1 MFAIFNYD
9 TNEIGYIAHDKT
21 LLEEILMDIW
31 EEDSY
36 CDFCFYLNYDYK
48 YKSDLILAKE
58 SYENC
63 LKYNLDYLDI
73 IELPDP
79 ID

>member
-9 TNEIGYIAHDKT
+9 TNEIGYIAHDKS
-21 LLEEILMDIW
+21 LLEEILMDLW

-36 CDFCFYLNYDYK
+36 YDFCWYSNFKKNMAID
-48 YKSDLILAKE
+48 DIAKE

-63 LKYNLDYLDI
+63 LKYNLDYLSI
-73 IELPDP
+73 IELPAP

>member
-9 TNEIGYIAHDKT
+9 TNEIGYIAHDKS
-21 LLEEILMDIW
+21 LLEEIIMDLW

-36 CDFCFYLNYDYK
+36 WDFCHYLNYEKNKDI
-48 YKSDLILAKE
+48 SMLAKE
-58 SYENC
+58 SYETC
-63 LKYNLDYLDI
+63 LKYNLNYLGI

>member
-9 TNEIGYIAHDKT
+9 TDEIGYIAHDKS
-21 LLEEILMDIW
+21 LLEEILMDLW
-31 EEDSY
+31 EEDTY
-36 CDFCFYLNYDYK
+36 YDFCWYNNFKKDMTI
-48 YKSDLILAKE
+48 DDIAKE

-63 LKYNLDYLDI
+63 LKYNLDYLYI
-73 IELPDP
+73 IELPNP